1 MRGVAHISFE
11 GGGLIVPVQTPYER
25 QLFFE
30 HIDLSAKRHGSV
42 RLKINRR
49 HWTVSLHNGDHEAC
63 ASCPRSL
70 DALTYRLNGQTY
82 CGQCARRAL
91 H

>member
-25 QLFFE
+25 QLLFE
-30 HIDLSAKRHGSV
+30 HVEVSTKRHGSV
-42 RLKINRR
+42 RLDVNRQK
-49 HWTVSLHNGDHEAC
+49 WTISLSNGHREAC
-63 ASCPRSL
+63 ASCTRQPDS
-70 DALTYRLNGQTY
+70 LTYRFDGQSL

-91 H
+91 N